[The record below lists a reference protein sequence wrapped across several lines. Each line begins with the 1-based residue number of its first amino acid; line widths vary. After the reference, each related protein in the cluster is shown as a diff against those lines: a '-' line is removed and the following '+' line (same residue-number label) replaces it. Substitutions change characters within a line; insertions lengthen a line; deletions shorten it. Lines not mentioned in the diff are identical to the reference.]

1 MNTVNQQ
8 LHLDI
13 ETQKGELARAIV
25 DEQWRLDPQLNSR
38 YGASGWAR
46 CVADVKYNLSYLAQA
61 IASDSPALFA
71 DYINWVS
78 ILFDGLKISRQ
89 DLAANLEITGA
100 ILQQRFPGEP
110 GAIARKYIE
119 ASLPQL
125 TIETVSP
132 IPSFIDENHPLA
144 GLARLYLQA
153 LLRGERHVASR
164 LILKA
169 VDLGVNIKDIYLQV
183 FSPCQQEVGRL
194 WQLNQIS
201 VAQEHYCTAATQLI
215 MSQLYPTIFAGEKV
229 NRRLVATC
237 IESELHEL
245 GIRMVADFFEM
256 EGWDTYY
263 LGGNVPTTSIVRTL
277 NEQKAD
283 ILAISATITFHVK
296 TVANLIQAVREATLA
311 KPVKILVGGY
321 PFNVEPELWRQVG
334 ADGWARS
341 AQEAIATANALI
353 GQEGQ
358 YGI

>member
-1 MNTVNQQ
+1 M
-8 LHLDI
+8 DI
-13 ETQKGELARAIV
+13 LTQSISLALETQKDELALAIV
-25 DEQWRLDPQLNSR
+25 DEQWRLDPHLSSR
-38 YGASGWAR
+38 YGESGRAK
-46 CVADVKYNLSYLAQA
+46 CVADVKYNLAYLTQA
-61 IASDSPALFA
+61 MASNSTALFA

-78 ILFDGLKISRQ
+78 ILFDGLKIPLQ
-89 DLAANLEITGA
+89 DLAASLESTGN
-100 ILQQRFPGEP
+100 ILQQWFPGEP
-110 GAIARKYIE
+110 GAAARKYID
-119 ASLPQL
+119 AGLAQL
-125 TIETVSP
+125 AKTTAPVS
-132 IPSFIDENHPLA
+132 SFIDEAHPLA
-144 GLARLYLQA
+144 GLAQLYLQA

-169 VDLGVNIKDIYLQV
+169 VDLGVNVKEIYLYV
-183 FSPCQQEVGRL
+183 FAPCQQEVGRL
-194 WQLNQIS
+194 WQLNQIT

-215 MSQLYPTIFAGEKV
+215 MSQLYPAIFATEKI

-263 LGGNVPTTSIVRTL
+263 LGGNVPIASIVRTL
-277 NEQKAD
+277 DEQKVD

-296 TVANLIQAVREATLA
+296 TVGNLIQAVRAAPLP

-341 AQEAIATANALI
+341 AQEAVATANALI
-353 GQEGQ
+353 SSGG
-358 YGI
+358 